1 MFLNVGKCLYVT
13 RYFSALEV
21 FKTIPHNSTQNNSN
35 NSKQLQI
42 C

>member
-21 FKTIPHNSTQNNSN
+21 FKTIPHV
-35 NSKQLQI
+35 
-42 C
+42 